1 MEEAVKLRRY
11 LASLVVYSKVLSVSD
26 GRDNWHPTTSVQV
39 FVEQANN
46 PVLYDIENH
55 WLLKY
60 TTGLTVRAWE
70 NRSKVLT
77 QNRTPFLLFN
87 DSSGFSNAIWHMY
100 SYLEY
105 SKL

>member
-26 GRDNWHPTTSVQV
+26 GRDNWQLTSVQV

-60 TTGLTVRAWE
+60 TTGLTARAWE
-70 NRSKVLT
+70 NCSKVLT
-77 QNRTPFLLFN
+77 QNRIGCPVTIPHPNFTFQRL
-87 DSSGFSNAIWHMY
+87 IRVV
-100 SYLEY
+100 
-105 SKL
+105 